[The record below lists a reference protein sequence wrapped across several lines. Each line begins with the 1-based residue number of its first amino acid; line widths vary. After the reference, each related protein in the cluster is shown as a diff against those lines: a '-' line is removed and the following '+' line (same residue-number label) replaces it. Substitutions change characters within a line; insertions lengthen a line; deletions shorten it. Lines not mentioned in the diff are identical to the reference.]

1 MTVVLHISVVHPHD
15 DERIFGRE
23 CRALANVGYDVSY
36 LAPDDKPF
44 AEIDG
49 VRLLPLP
56 RRSRTTRWLDYR
68 EIVAEVR
75 HLRPHVVHVHD
86 PELLT
91 LLPRL
96 RRAVPRLV
104 YDMHE
109 YVPQQVAAKPYIP
122 ARLRPAAARAVGVA
136 QRSLARWTDAVVT
149 VTEAQF
155 DALGAKPALCLAL
168 PNYPRAARFAGVE
181 PVAELAADPRLKL
194 IYIGSLS
201 RTRGCLLM
209 LDVMKRLE
217 PGEAVLYL
225 GGVFA
230 SEEFEAEVATRV
242 DVGLADRVVLL
253 GRIPQPELPRYLA
266 AADVVWSPSLAGPQY
281 DLPTVDTKIFEG
293 MASRLAVLATD
304 LPGRGEIVRLEE
316 CGLAVSSGMDGHL
329 MGVRRLLANRREVGA
344 MGERGRAAVRE
355 RYSWE
360 VAQRHLVDFYAR
372 LCKGLP
378 RGTSAR

>member
-122 ARLRPAAARAVGVA
+122 ARLRPAAARAVDVA

-155 DALGAKPALCLAL
+155 DALGAKPALRLAL
-168 PNYPRAARFAGVE
+168 PNYPRAARFASVE
-181 PVAELAADPRLKL
+181 PIAELAADPRLKL
-194 IYIGSLS
+194 IYTGSL
-201 RTRGCLLM
+201 TPNRGITLM
-209 LDVMKRLE
+209 LDVMNRADD
-217 PGEAVLYL
+217 AVLYL
-225 GGVFA
+225 AGSFGDPA
-230 SEEFEAEVATRV
+230 YEAVVRTRV
-242 DVGLADRVVLL
+242 TRELGDRVRLL
-253 GRIPQPELPRYLA
+253 GRIAPDRIPAHLA
-266 AADVVWSPSLAGPQY
+266 SADVVWVPAMPTSQY
-281 DLPTVDTKIFEG
+281 SKPTVSTKLFEG
-293 MASRLAVLATD
+293 MAVGLAALVSD
-304 LPGRGEIVRLEE
+304 LPGRGDIVTATQ
-316 CGLAVSSGMDGHL
+316 CGLAVPPTVEGHL
-329 MGVRRLLANRREVGA
+329 GGLRALAADRAALGP

-355 RYSWE
+355 RYCWE
-360 VAQRHLVDFYAR
+360 AVLGHLVDFYAR